1 VVDDLSEDDL
11 SQAALEKWY
20 TEIQE
25 HTEVT
30 KGRIAFGAFKFY
42 CPADI
47 EALGLTHSDVV
58 DIVEQAH
65 NKLKENT

>member
-1 VVDDLSEDDL
+1 VDDL
-11 SQAALEKWY
+11 SQASLEKCIE
-20 TEIQE
+20 EIKK
-25 HTEVT
+25 HMEVT
-30 KGRIAFGAFKFY
+30 RGQIDLKALKVIYR
-42 CPADI
+42 PADI